1 MAEDSESKT
10 QGHHFQFIK
19 THGLEVP
26 RIYIP
31 IKWHRSYLLCRP
43 LKDNLKQSIKIV
55 KVDLELYHCTFVWE
69 INGQRLVNDIKI
81 SFSDQVA
88 IACCVYKPG
97 DTVQIVQYFRE

>member
-31 IKWHRSYLLCRP
+31 H
-43 LKDNLKQSIKIV
+43 
-55 KVDLELYHCTFVWE
+55 
-69 INGQRLVNDIKI
+69 
-81 SFSDQVA
+81 QVA
-88 IACCVYKPG
+88 QKLLIMQAIEGQFETKHKDCQG
-97 DTVQIVQYFRE
+97 